1 MRVINGFILGA
12 KQAADKRVHEQK
24 KIVLELQR
32 ELAQLGCT
40 FLRSDGIFDVVRKIA
55 RVETNGYINYCCR
68 EASILVS
75 SVASEH
81 SSIHQELFRVLY
93 S

>member
-32 ELAQLGCT
+32 EIAQLGCT
-40 FLRSDGIFDVVRKIA
+40 FLRSNGIFDVVRKLA
-55 RVETNGYINYCCR
+55 RVETSGYIKLCFR
-68 EASILVS
+68 VTSTLISSVS
-75 SVASEH
+75 SVH
-81 SSIHQELFRVLY
+81 
-93 S
+93 